1 MSKALDD
8 AHDATIIRRGGN
20 LGPGLSARIHVQ
32 RFAIVLRCPLMTK
45 NGAAKGKLGGA
56 VAVGHEAEVADAVE
70 PVGQRM
76 KKEAANELVGPEL
89 HDFCCAV
96 LAIVLPG
103 KGDMIVVES
112 DDPAVGDRNAMGVAA
127 EIGQDLCGV
136 AEGSLGVDD
145 PVDALHGSDATP
157 EGIERGQRP
166 KVTEERKAPTLKAA
180 DRRLRKSVRN
190 SLNSGLT
197 AKKKFHPQP
206 S

>member
-112 DDPAVGDRNAMGVAA
+112 DEP
-127 EIGQDLCGV
+127 L
-136 AEGSLGVDD
+136 
-145 PVDALHGSDATP
+145 
-157 EGIERGQRP
+157 
-166 KVTEERKAPTLKAA
+166 
-180 DRRLRKSVRN
+180 
-190 SLNSGLT
+190 
-197 AKKKFHPQP
+197 
-206 S
+206 